1 MFVFVC
7 VCIFDCTYL
16 CLFYKYIMLHKL
28 YTYHIYHH
36 IIGHMSHMDYG
47 IHIFHML
54 CVVSA
59 SMFAHRIR
67 LRHHRCAALAAFLQ
81 FPCSGFL
88 VVRVGTEILALHQQA
103 MAMATNPK
111 WAGRLGSTMG
121 KSGHE
126 K

>member
-1 MFVFVC
+1 MV
-7 VCIFDCTYL
+7 
-16 CLFYKYIMLHKL
+16 HKL

-59 SMFAHRIR
+59 SMFGHRIR

-81 FPCSGFL
+81 FPCCGFL
-88 VVRVGTEILALHQQA
+88 VVRVGTEILALHSTAGHGHKPKMGWAAGLKNGMVNLA
-103 MAMATNPK
+103 MKNDK
-111 WAGRLGSTMG
+111 GSKVHPTII
-121 KSGHE
+121 HLQF
-126 K
+126 

>member
-1 MFVFVC
+1 
-7 VCIFDCTYL
+7 
-16 CLFYKYIMLHKL
+16 
-28 YTYHIYHH
+28 
-36 IIGHMSHMDYG
+36 MDYG

-59 SMFAHRIR
+59 SMFGHRIR

-88 VVRVGTEILALHQQA
+88 VVRVGTEILALHSTWPWPQTHGLGGWAQ
-103 MAMATNPK
+103 K
-111 WAGRLGSTMG
+111 WNG